1 MIKLKNYLFDLDGV
15 LVNACDWHYETLNQ
29 ALIQENL
36 APISLSAHVEKYNG
50 LPTKVKLNM
59 LGVEQSK
66 HQLIIDLKA
75 EFLQKI
81 IDKEC
86 RIDECKIALFDY
98 LKGKNGKIACVT
110 NSVRHTVDTILT
122 NMGIKKYF
130 DLIVSNEDVSK
141 NKPDPEPYNLTVDTL
156 RINPQET
163 LIVEDSIKGF
173 MAAAASKVSLLWKV
187 PDANYVNLC
196 NYKSIFEG

>member
-36 APISLSAHVEKYNG
+36 TPISLASHVEKFNG

-59 LGVEQSK
+59 LGIESHK
-66 HQLIIDLKA
+66 HQVIIDLKA

-86 RIDECKIALFDY
+86 RIDEGKIALFDY

>member
-29 ALIQENL
+29 ALVQENL
-36 APISLSAHVEKYNG
+36 TPISLASHVEKFNG

-59 LGVEQSK
+59 LGIEPHK
-66 HQLIIDLKA
+66 HQVIIDLKA

-86 RIDECKIALFDY
+86 KIDEGKIALFNY
-98 LKGKNGKIACVT
+98 LKAKNGKIACVT